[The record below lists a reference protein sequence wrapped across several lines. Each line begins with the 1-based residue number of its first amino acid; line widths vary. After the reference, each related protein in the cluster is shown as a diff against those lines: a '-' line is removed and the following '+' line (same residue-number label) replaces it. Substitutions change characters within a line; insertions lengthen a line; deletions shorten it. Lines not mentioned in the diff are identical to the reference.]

1 MCKIFNQACAYTWY
15 GLAGDA
21 PDNTLRSN
29 NIISFSTLILNQPL
43 RHCEL
48 VPLVIKGRTIG
59 KSPPGRPRVG
69 TLDRVK
75 DGGPF
80 VAVKRRA
87 LNWNYKEGL
96 AFGKNTHTHLW
107 PCLRKRRGLVD
118 LLMLIASFTHQIYPS
133 LKIQLCLLAARHLE
147 H

>member
-1 MCKIFNQACAYTWY
+1 MKPGTAYDTQDSSGELSGSIFKTGVACAHTWY

-59 KSPPGRPRVG
+59 ESPPGRPRVG

-87 LNWNYKEGL
+87 LN
-96 AFGKNTHTHLW
+96 
-107 PCLRKRRGLVD
+107 
-118 LLMLIASFTHQIYPS
+118 
-133 LKIQLCLLAARHLE
+133 
-147 H
+147 